1 MGYEYVVTLKTTKG
15 DVRLS
20 KTCLPMFG
28 GGYISDECTELHC
41 SEHVHLVR
49 CKASQI
55 GKIAEEQMFLHP
67 ERVTLVYSNLTYFE
81 LVVGSN
87 TAKFSWG

>member
-1 MGYEYVVTLKTTKG
+1 MSYEYAVSLSTTGG

-20 KTCLPMFG
+20 KTCLPMFDND
-28 GGYISDECTELHC
+28 YVSNESTRLYC
-41 SEHVHLVR
+41 SEPVRLVR
-49 CKASQI
+49 CRANQI
-55 GKIAEEQMFLHP
+55 MKMAEEAMYKRP
-67 ERVTLVYSNLTYFE
+67 DSVTLVYSSLTYFE

>member
-20 KTCLPMFG
+20 KTCLPMFD

-41 SEHVHLVR
+41 SEPVRLVR
-49 CKASQI
+49 CRASQI
-55 GKIAEEQMFLHP
+55 MNMAEEAMYKNP
-67 ERVTLVYSNLTYFE
+67 DSVTLVYSSITYFE
-81 LVVGSN
+81 IVVGSN
-87 TAKFSWG
+87 TAKFSWK